1 LVQILNSV
9 SATNYA
15 DKSARRKKEGCM
27 RGIAALEVK
36 LIDSDAAS
44 YAEAGKP
51 VCSKKVGYPTGAI
64 T

>member
-1 LVQILNSV
+1 
-9 SATNYA
+9 
-15 DKSARRKKEGCM
+15 M

-44 YAEAGKP
+44 YAEAAKP
-51 VCSKKVGYPTGAI
+51 VCSKKASCPTGAI

>member
-1 LVQILNSV
+1 MSETGLTQKRGLP
-9 SATNYA
+9 
-15 DKSARRKKEGCM
+15 M

-44 YAEAGKP
+44 YAEAAKP
-51 VCSKKVGYPTGAI
+51 VCSKKASCPTGAI